1 MPAAHGSNPRAHGSS
16 LQNDANTQRELE
28 LWRHLASL
36 EARSALKVPSSCS
49 RNLPF
54 CLSYFELYFYH
65 CPSKET
71 LTAYP
76 KEARGENDQLGANES
91 NSSTVLS
98 NRKS

>member
-54 CLSYFELYFYH
+54 C
-65 CPSKET
+65 
-71 LTAYP
+71 
-76 KEARGENDQLGANES
+76 
-91 NSSTVLS
+91 
-98 NRKS
+98 